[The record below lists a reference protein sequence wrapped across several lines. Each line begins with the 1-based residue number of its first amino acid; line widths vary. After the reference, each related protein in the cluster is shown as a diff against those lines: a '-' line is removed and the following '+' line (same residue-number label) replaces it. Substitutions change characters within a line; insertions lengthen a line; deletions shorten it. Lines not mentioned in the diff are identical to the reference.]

1 MNYVDYL
8 NRIAQGAFRGEFPMA
23 KISEEQKLQ
32 KDRLIVWRKQH
43 TIERIE
49 RPTKPARARSLGYKA
64 KVGFVVARV
73 RIEKGGRHRRLYGRR
88 GRKPSKSGLTHYSY
102 GKSLQWIAEE
112 RAAKRFVSLQ
122 VLNSYLAGEDG
133 REKWFEVLMADPNHP
148 AIFRDPNYKW
158 LAAPANRRRV
168 LRGLTSA
175 GKKSRHG
182 QRNQHS

>member
-1 MNYVDYL
+1 LNYVDYL
-8 NRIAQGAFRGEFPMA
+8 NRITQGAFRGEFKMA

-73 RIEKGGRHRRLYGRR
+73 RIEKGGRHRRLYHRR
-88 GRKPSKSGLTHYSY
+88 GRKPSKSGLTGYSY

-112 RAAKRFVSLQ
+112 RAAKRFISLQ
-122 VLNSYLAGEDG
+122 VLNSYEAGEDG

-148 AIFRDPNYKW
+148 AIYRDPNYKW
-158 LAAPANRRRV
+158 LASPANRRRV